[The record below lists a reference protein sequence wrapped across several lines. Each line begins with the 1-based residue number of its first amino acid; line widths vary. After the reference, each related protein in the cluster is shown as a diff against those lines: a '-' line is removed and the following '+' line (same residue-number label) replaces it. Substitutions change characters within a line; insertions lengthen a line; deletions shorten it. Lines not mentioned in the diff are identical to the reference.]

1 MPNAPKLNNAWW
13 RWFGSGPRNPP
24 VIIRLHGS
32 AKVHRLG
39 TIAGQRSR
47 ESAFGD
53 GAMAVIGPHTLCV
66 PTNQTRTSGLP
77 RLVQGLSR
85 GSHHLDDNA
94 RRFLRR
100 PERLQLPFGLFH
112 FILKLSV
119 LRRPRLASG
128 PRFAPGFDLV

>member
-47 ESAFGD
+47 ESALGD
-53 GAMAVIGPHTLCV
+53 GAMAVIGP
-66 PTNQTRTSGLP
+66 PSSEPANQTYQP
-77 RLVQGLSR
+77 CVQP
-85 GSHHLDDNA
+85 A
-94 RRFLRR
+94 ERRNMNG
-100 PERLQLPFGLFH
+100 PVV
-112 FILKLSV
+112 KLSN
-119 LRRPRLASG
+119 AK
-128 PRFAPGFDLV
+128 D

>member
-47 ESAFGD
+47 ESAMD
-53 GAMAVIGPHTLCV
+53 YGAMGSDRPTLWCR
-66 PTNQTRTSGLP
+66 QTKPAPAAFLESCRGKGLASYE
-77 RLVQGLSR
+77 RVG
-85 GSHHLDDNA
+85 
-94 RRFLRR
+94 RRF
-100 PERLQLPFGLFH
+100 
-112 FILKLSV
+112 
-119 LRRPRLASG
+119 
-128 PRFAPGFDLV
+128 FAHDQA